1 MGYSK
6 IRCCQISLLQ
16 DCPAASLQ
24 SKQGFCRG
32 SSEGEFAQQFFGS
45 HDYFAAKVSSDLVT
59 EEAWQVLLPHLLTG
73 AAPILSLESVFDV
86 LRAANYLQMDEA
98 QTYITDY
105 IKAHISK
112 ADFLDAYNFARQAKI
127 DCLTG
132 TIETT
137 IVRPEE
143 VRSSSR
149 NLMILNFHSLRCS
162 Q

>member
-1 MGYSK
+1 M
-6 IRCCQISLLQ
+6 
-16 DCPAASLQ
+16 
-24 SKQGFCRG
+24 
-32 SSEGEFAQQFFGS
+32 
-45 HDYFAAKVSSDLVT
+45 T

-127 DCLTG
+127 RG
-132 TIETT
+132 GN
-137 IVRPEE
+137 V
-143 VRSSSR
+143 
-149 NLMILNFHSLRCS
+149 FF
-162 Q
+162 